1 MSNFFIWQVFLK
13 YQLNKNP
20 VPSTGYITVKDTQGS
35 SGCEGEATDVKDYE
49 GSKMDKAN
57 VCVCVCVYIYTY
69 IHVCIYTHTH
79 TQWDTIQPKKKRERK
94 KY

>member
-1 MSNFFIWQVFLK
+1 MSNFLNWQVFLK
-13 YQLNKNP
+13 CLLNKNP

-57 VCVCVCVYIYTY
+57 VVCVY
-69 IHVCIYTHTH
+69 VCIYTHIYRYLCIYTH
-79 TQWDTIQPKKKRERK
+79 TMRYYSAKNI
-94 KY
+94 YIY